1 MDFFVVVDNG
11 EGVGVYGDIEG
22 VGVWGDRGCGSM
34 GAEMGLWAMQSSRD
48 EYCLSLT
55 GHQPAGGM

>member
-22 VGVWGDRGCGSM
+22 VGVYGGRDGIVGD
-34 GAEMGLWAMQSSRD
+34 AE
-48 EYCLSLT
+48 
-55 GHQPAGGM
+55 